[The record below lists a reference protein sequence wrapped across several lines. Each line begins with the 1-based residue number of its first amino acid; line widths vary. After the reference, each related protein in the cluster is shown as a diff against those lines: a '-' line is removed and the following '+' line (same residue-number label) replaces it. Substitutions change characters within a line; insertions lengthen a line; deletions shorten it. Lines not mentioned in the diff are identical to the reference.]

1 MRSARDT
8 RRTYYCLTPDNFRT
22 KWKRQTSLGLELL
35 TSDPPGPARG
45 PDPAL
50 CPAPGLQLA
59 PAAAL
64 ELYYRSQLG
73 AGMAPVAPLPLPSA
87 APSLSL
93 ILQSTQYSTYLAQLA
108 ARVRNSS
115 SLSCSSPTSSPPSQ
129 SQPQTPSPGAADTGE
144 AQSTKTQ

>member
-1 MRSARDT
+1 MRLKQPSHNH
-8 RRTYYCLTPDNFRT
+8 LTSRNNVRT

-35 TSDPPGPARG
+35 TTESPGPTRG
-45 PDPAL
+45 PEPAL

-73 AGMAPVAPLPLPSA
+73 AGLAPVAPLPLSTG
-87 APSLSL
+87 PSLSL

-115 SLSCSSPTSSPPSQ
+115 SSMSCSSPASSPPSASQ
-129 SQPQTPSPGAADTGE
+129 SPQTPTPSPGAVDSV